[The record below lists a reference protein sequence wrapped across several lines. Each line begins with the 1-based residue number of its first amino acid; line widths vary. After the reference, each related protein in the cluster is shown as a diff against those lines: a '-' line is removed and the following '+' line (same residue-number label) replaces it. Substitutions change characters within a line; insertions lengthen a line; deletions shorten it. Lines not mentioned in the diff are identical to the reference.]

1 MEHGGTMVSFFDTKA
16 LKKWVLL
23 IPALIPAPFLPII
36 LTYDFNFKFRLWVIV
51 ANYLRFFTKRNTFYG
66 AENDAKERH
75 NPQLGWCLHFCR

>member
-1 MEHGGTMVSFFDTKA
+1 MVVQRSNLFDTKA

-23 IPALIPAPFLPII
+23 IPALIPTPFLPVIP
-36 LTYDFNFKFRLWVIV
+36 TYDFNFKFRLWVIV

-75 NPQLGWCLHFCR
+75 NPQLGW